1 MNSLLNRKVDL
12 NGLGKSIGVVTVIA
26 VAMATVSAFAGGG
39 MPWEGPLA
47 LIQSS
52 LSGPVAGGIS
62 LIALVVAG
70 AALIFGEDM
79 GGFAK
84 KMIGVVMGASVLVLG
99 NTLLSGLGLTAS
111 GFAFGV

>member
-1 MNSLLNRKVDL
+1 MSNLMNRKIDL
-12 NGLGKSIGVVTVIA
+12 NSAGKGIGMVAVIA
-26 VAMATVSAFAGGG
+26 AAMAAASAFAGGG

-47 LIQSS
+47 LIQTS
-52 LSGPVAGGIS
+52 LSGPVAGGIA

-99 NTLLSGLGLTAS
+99 NALLSSLGLTAS